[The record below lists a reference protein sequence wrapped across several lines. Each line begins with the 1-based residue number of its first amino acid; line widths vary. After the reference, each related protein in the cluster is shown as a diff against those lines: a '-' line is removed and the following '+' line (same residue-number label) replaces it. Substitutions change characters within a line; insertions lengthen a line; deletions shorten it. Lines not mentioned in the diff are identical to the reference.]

1 MKKSLPHIGVALAA
15 LCLAG
20 PAAAQSITEDTPFDF
35 GRWVITNNSSQHT
48 ITVQTNGS
56 YSNSPE
62 LIPLTNPQPGVYTV
76 TGLPSFAT
84 INNVMISPVSPVS
97 GPGGQSFIM
106 DNFTFICPNANFDGE
121 TNLTIGA
128 RARMS
133 GNGQPYANGAYQGQL
148 NVVID
153 F

>member
-1 MKKSLPHIGVALAA
+1 MPRLFHLWIFIALLGAA
-15 LCLAG
+15 
-20 PAAAQSITEDTPFDF
+20 PAAAQTITEDTPFYF
-35 GRWVITNNSSQHT
+35 GRWVITDNTSNHT
-48 ITVQTNGS
+48 ITVDANGS
-56 YSNSPE
+56 YSHSPE
-62 LIPLTNPQPGVYTV
+62 LIPLLNPQPGTYIV
-76 TGLPSFAT
+76 TGLPSFAV
-84 INNVMISPVSPVS
+84 INNVMITPASTIT
-97 GPGGQSFIM
+97 GPGGQVFTM